1 MRVLLVCSGNT
12 CRSPMA
18 GALLQHLW
26 NGNEPL
32 EVLTAGT
39 ATVQGL
45 PATAHA
51 VTTMQEHGLDL
62 SRHRS
67 QPVTPALLRSVDL
80 VLAMTAGHRDALRA
94 QYPAQAQKIHTL
106 AEYSGSARDVSDP
119 FGGPLE
125 EYRRTARAL
134 AELLSAAVSRLQQKE
149 S

>member
-26 NGNEPL
+26 NGDEAL

-45 PATAHA
+45 PATSHA

-62 SRHRS
+62 TGHRS
-67 QPVTPALLRSVDL
+67 QPVTPSLLKSVDL
-80 VLAMTAGHRDALRA
+80 VLAMTAGHREALRA
-94 QYPAQAQKIHTL
+94 QFPAHAQKVYTL
-106 AEYSGSARDVSDP
+106 AEYAGSASDVRDP
-119 FGGPLE
+119 YGGPLD
-125 EYRRTARAL
+125 EYRRTAQSL
-134 AELLSAAVSRLQQKE
+134 AELLSAAVTRMQRKE

>member
-1 MRVLLVCSGNT
+1 
-12 CRSPMA
+12 MA

-26 NGNEPL
+26 AGDEPL

-62 SRHRS
+62 SVHRS
-67 QPVTPALLRSVDL
+67 QPVTPALLKSVDL
-80 VLAMTAGHRDALRA
+80 VLTMTAGHRDALRA
-94 QYPAQAQKIHTL
+94 QYSAQALKIHTL
-106 AEYSGSARDVSDP
+106 AEYAGSARDVSDP

-125 EYRRTARAL
+125 EYRRTAKSL
-134 AELLSAAVSRLQQKE
+134 AELLSAAVSRLQRKE